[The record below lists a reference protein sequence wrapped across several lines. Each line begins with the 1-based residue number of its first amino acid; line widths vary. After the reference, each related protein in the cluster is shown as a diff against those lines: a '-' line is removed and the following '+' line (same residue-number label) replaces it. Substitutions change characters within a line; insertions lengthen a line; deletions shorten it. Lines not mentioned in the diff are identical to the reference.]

1 MLDWDWNNLWSIR
14 TVINVM
20 DIAIVTVFMYQ
31 LLKITRN
38 SRVTHILKGVGFI
51 LLVKFFSSFLQLQTT
66 EYIVDF
72 VIQWSAIALIVVFQP
87 ELRRALEHLGR
98 GSVFSRQK
106 GTDPNVYLVEEIMKA
121 TQYMGKRKI
130 GALIAIEKEVDLQEY
145 IKTGVDLGSEISSEL
160 LINIFIPNAPLHDG
174 AVIIKDMEVASASS
188 YLPLSESP
196 TIPKKYGTRHRAAIG
211 LSEVTDAVTVVVSE
225 ETGGVSV
232 TKNGNILSELEE
244 DDLYDYLINEL
255 VPEEEERSFFE
266 NLTMNI
272 NGWFEGGSD
281 DEK

>member
-14 TVINVM
+14 TVINVV

-51 LLVKFFSSFLQLQTT
+51 LLVKFTSSFLQLQTT

-72 VIQWSAIALIVVFQP
+72 VIQWAAIALIVIFQP

-98 GSVFSRQK
+98 GSVFNRQK
-106 GTDPNVYLVEEIMKA
+106 EKDPNVYLVEELIQA

-145 IKTGVDLGSEISSEL
+145 IKTGVTLGSAITSEL

-174 AVIIKDMEVASASS
+174 AVIIKDMEIASASS

-211 LSEVTDAVTVVVSE
+211 LSEVTDAITVVVSE

-232 TKNGNILSELEE
+232 TKSGNILTELNEE
-244 DDLYDYLINEL
+244 DLYDYLINEL
-255 VPEEEERSFFE
+255 VPAEEEETFFE
-266 NLTMNI
+266 NLMKNI
-272 NGWFEGGSD
+272 NTRLEGGKE

>member
-14 TVINVM
+14 TVINVI

-51 LLVKFFSSFLQLQTT
+51 LLVKFVSSFLQFQTT

-72 VIQWSAIALIVVFQP
+72 VIQWAAIALIVIFQP

-98 GSVFSRQK
+98 GSVFNRQK
-106 GTDPNVYLVEEIMKA
+106 GRDPNIYLVEEIIEA

-145 IKTGVDLGSEISSEL
+145 IKTGVPLGSEISSEL

-196 TIPKKYGTRHRAAIG
+196 TIPKRLGTRHRAAIG
-211 LSEVTDAVTVVVSE
+211 LSEVTDAITVVVSE

-232 TKNGNILSELEE
+232 TKSGNILTELNQE
-244 DDLYDYLINEL
+244 DLYDYLINEL
-255 VPEEEERSFFE
+255 VPEEEEENFFE
-266 NLTMNI
+266 DLMANI
-272 NGWFEGGSD
+272 NGWFEGGSE